1 MSRWMGWDELINV
14 RVGGRWM
21 DEGWMN
27 EFMNGWMDEWR
38 G

>member
-1 MSRWMGWDELINV
+1 MNGWMN
-14 RVGGRWM
+14 RWM

-27 EFMNGWMDEWR
+27 VWMMDEWMDECVDD